1 VVETYFPEKDLSTE
15 KFRGNLMQ
23 AGIRMEEIV
32 NKKSLDSGKREIL

>member
-32 NKKSLDSGKREIL
+32 NKKSLDNGKREIL